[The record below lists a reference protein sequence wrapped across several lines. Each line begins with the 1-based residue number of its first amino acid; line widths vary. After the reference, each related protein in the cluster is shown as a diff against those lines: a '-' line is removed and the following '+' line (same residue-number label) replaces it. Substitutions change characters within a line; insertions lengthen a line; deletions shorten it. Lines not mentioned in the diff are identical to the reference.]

1 MFKLLIYFSLI
12 FFPGNLSASGSP
24 EATFSNNFLILNQS
38 RIYLES
44 KYGESTE
51 RSFTLVSQEL
61 VSENNELERLL
72 EVEELALTNKRKTL
86 SRLDFQNLA
95 QVFDI
100 KVEEIRLRQ
109 KNKSDKLLAELE
121 LSRAT
126 FYKLVSPLLKEFVT
140 ENGVLGVFD
149 SALMIV
155 GNNKFDI
162 SDIMIDLID
171 KNITDLPVFSL
182 K

>member
-1 MFKLLIYFSLI
+1 
-12 FFPGNLSASGSP
+12 
-24 EATFSNNFLILNQS
+24 
-38 RIYLES
+38 
-44 KYGESTE
+44 
-51 RSFTLVSQEL
+51 VSQEL

-100 KVEEIRLRQ
+100 KVEEIRVRQ